1 MKEVAFVSEKI
12 IKTIKRENAYAVS
25 KNPQQLEIIILH
37 PSSFIILHSSFL
49 HFAAFKLFSLFKKR
63 GIGPTVCFFFKASLI
78 HYFKPPL
85 KGFSLG

>member
-63 GIGPTVCFFFKASLI
+63 GIGPTICPNALTHTHTHTLVENFRPFF
-78 HYFKPPL
+78 
-85 KGFSLG
+85 